1 MRIGI
6 YRRFTFGLASLL
18 LSFGAGAVAHADE
31 ALIAVA
37 ANFADSAER
46 LAPAFERK
54 TGHRVVITTGATG
67 KLYTQ
72 IKAGAPFQVLLSAD
86 AEIPARLESENA
98 AVSGTRFTYAVGR
111 LALWSSNPDQ
121 IPADGAEALEKG
133 DFRHLAIANPAL
145 APYGVAAQQT
155 LDALGLTQTLSP
167 KLVMGENI
175 GQTFSMVA
183 TGNAELGFVALSAV
197 QSPAKSADG
206 SLWVVPQ
213 HMYHPIKQD
222 AVLLTAGKDNAA
234 ARAFLDFLKST
245 EAHTIIE
252 SYGYGLD

>member
-1 MRIGI
+1 VRIDI
-6 YRRFTFGLASLL
+6 YRRFIVGLASSL
-18 LSFGAGAVAHADE
+18 LSFGAGDVAHADE
-31 ALIAVA
+31 TLVAVA
-37 ANFADSAER
+37 ANFADAAER
-46 LAPAFERK
+46 LAPAFERV
-54 TGHRVVITTGATG
+54 TGHKVVITTGATG

-72 IKAGAPFQVLLSAD
+72 IKAGAPFQILLSAD
-86 AEIPARLESENA
+86 AAIPARLESEHA
-98 AVSGTRFTYAVGR
+98 AVTGTRFTYAVGR
-111 LALWSSNPDQ
+111 LALWSANPGQ
-121 IPADGAEALEKG
+121 IAADGAETLEKG

-145 APYGVAAQQT
+145 APYGAAAQQT
-155 LDALGLTQTLSP
+155 LETLGLTQSLSS

-197 QSPAKSADG
+197 RNPAKSADG

-213 HMYHPIKQD
+213 HMYQPIKQD
-222 AVLLTAGKDNAA
+222 AVLLTTGKDNAA
-234 ARAFLDFLKST
+234 AKSFLDFLKSA